1 MITGLLQT
9 SREHVGGSTNRV
21 TMVPNCSV
29 HVSSSGP
36 AADRPPAG
44 NQVWYKIVIIYHH
57 KHLLIFCGFI
67 LYLLSSLLMNE
78 AYKPRSAARVVL
90 ETIVSH
96 RNQSSWKLSSW
107 FSIVFPHVCLNHW
120 KKPFKILQLPEDL
133 RVKDLILTIASMKP
147 SRCLQYS
154 DSVIDPLR
162 SRAHKLEFPWIQ
174 CHAETLLF
182 RCHRRPV
189 DIATPH
195 ASAKTWRVQPA
206 GLPGTRYPPWNYP
219 PKKLPISPTVWHVW
233 RLLSFPQVGYV
244 SFREVIIAPETLGL
258 EDKLAW

>member
-9 SREHVGGSTNRV
+9 SQEHVGGSTNRV

-36 AADRPPAG
+36 AADRYPTG
-44 NQVWYKIVIIYHH
+44 NQVWYKIVIIYHD

-78 AYKPRSAARVVL
+78 ILFLEAYKPRSAARVAL

-96 RNQSSWKLSSW
+96 RNQSSWKLSNW

-120 KKPFKILQLPEDL
+120 KKPFKILRLLEDL
-133 RVKDLILTIASMKP
+133 RVKDLIFTIASMKP

-154 DSVIDPLR
+154 DYVIDPY
-162 SRAHKLEFPWIQ
+162 PQ
-174 CHAETLLF
+174 G
-182 RCHRRPV
+182 
-189 DIATPH
+189 
-195 ASAKTWRVQPA
+195 A
-206 GLPGTRYPPWNYP
+206 GHTN
-219 PKKLPISPTVWHVW
+219 
-233 RLLSFPQVGYV
+233 
-244 SFREVIIAPETLGL
+244 
-258 EDKLAW
+258 